1 LRGYTVKYIKNKLI
15 KNETEEIIYILSEG
29 DAAKRNLLL
38 KTKRR
43 VILDYYYQLRLRRLN
58 ELIETIAQLKQ
69 IKRDK

>member
-1 LRGYTVKYIKNKLI
+1 MRGYTVKYIKNKLI